1 MKFFLLPEIVEKGK
15 TRARLQA
22 PPLLAP
28 RRGNLDYGLRKYF
41 LVKSGILGFGI
52 RNTAQRI
59 WNHTKDW
66 NPESKFYQ
74 QRPESSTWNPE
85 SSAKNPESKT
95 VLDPLT
101 WGDYSSVSVF
111 SNTVTKK
118 KVTRFLTNSVCQC
131 DGGIV
136 TGKSLGSE
144 VEISKGIT
152 QLLGRMR
159 SRKS

>member
-1 MKFFLLPEIVEKGK
+1 MKFYLLPEIVEKGK
-15 TRARLQA
+15 TRAWLQT

-28 RRGNLDYGLRKYF
+28 CRGNLDYGLRKYF
-41 LVKSGILGFGI
+41 LLKSGILGFGI

-59 WNHTKDW
+59 WNPTKDW

-74 QRPESSTWNPE
+74 QRRESSTWNPE
-85 SSAKNPESKT
+85 SRAWNPESKT

-118 KVTRFLTNSVCQC
+118 KSDTFLDTLRMPVWRQHSNVNGQEPR
-131 DGGIV
+131 V
-136 TGKSLGSE
+136 GSWN
-144 VEISKGIT
+144 
-152 QLLGRMR
+152 
-159 SRKS
+159 

>member
-52 RNTAQRI
+52 RNTAKRI
-59 WNHTKDW
+59 WNPTKDW

-85 SSAKNPESKT
+85 SRAWNPESKT

-101 WGDYSSVSVF
+101 WGDYSSVRVF

>member
-1 MKFFLLPEIVEKGK
+1 MAKLGRDCRRLLFSLRVEEIWITDSG
-15 TRARLQA
+15 
-22 PPLLAP
+22 
-28 RRGNLDYGLRKYF
+28 KYF

-59 WNHTKDW
+59 WNPTKDW

-74 QRPESSTWNPE
+74 QRPESR
-85 SSAKNPESKT
+85 AKNPESKT

-111 SNTVTKK
+111 SNTVTQK
-118 KVTRFLTNSVCQC
+118 KVTRFLTHSVCQC

-136 TGKSLGSE
+136 TARASGRKLKLARDNIVIRSNE
-144 VEISKGIT
+144 VEEK
-152 QLLGRMR
+152 LR
-159 SRKS
+159 S

>member
-1 MKFFLLPEIVEKGK
+1 MKFYLLPEIVEKGK
-15 TRARLQA
+15 TRAWLQT

-28 RRGNLDYGLRKYF
+28 CRGNLDYGLRKYF
-41 LVKSGILGFGI
+41 LLKSGILGFGI

-59 WNHTKDW
+59 WNPTKDW

-85 SSAKNPESKT
+85 SRAWNPESKT

-118 KVTRFLTNSVCQC
+118 KSDTFLDTLRMPVWRQHSNVNGQEPR
-131 DGGIV
+131 V
-136 TGKSLGSE
+136 GSWN
-144 VEISKGIT
+144 
-152 QLLGRMR
+152 
-159 SRKS
+159 

>member
-1 MKFFLLPEIVEKGK
+1 MAQLGRDCRRLLFSLHVEEIWITDSG
-15 TRARLQA
+15 
-22 PPLLAP
+22 
-28 RRGNLDYGLRKYF
+28 KYF

-59 WNHTKDW
+59 WNPTKDW

-118 KVTRFLTNSVCQC
+118 K
-131 DGGIV
+131 
-136 TGKSLGSE
+136 K
-144 VEISKGIT
+144 
-152 QLLGRMR
+152 
-159 SRKS
+159 